1 MKRSIFYEIFSG
13 YFLITVLFSSLFLF
27 TSLKIIR
34 NYYINTLATNLK
46 NLCFTLEKSIVPFF
60 ITDTGM
66 EQMDE
71 YIKSLG
77 RRIRTRITI
86 IKADGTVL
94 ADSEKDPKTM
104 ENHRERPEVIMAM
117 KDGAGKA
124 LRYSETVKQEMLY
137 VAVPIKQEGEIVGII
152 RSSLF
157 LKDINYLF
165 HTLKVKMIQIVL
177 LIVIFS
183 FLISFALSRG
193 LSYPVK
199 HLVYAAQEV
208 ARGNFNIRV
217 TLKTNN
223 ELMELANSFNYMT
236 EKIRALFTDLS
247 LKKEELNHIIS
258 SLQEGFVVL
267 NQKKKIILCNDSF
280 KDMVG
285 DDAPEGK
292 FLWEVLSSSRLI
304 ELINKVLVE
313 KSNVAEEF
321 TLGEK
326 TFFCCITFIK
336 PMNEVSLTF
345 HDITAIKRLEKV
357 KKDFVVNVSHEL
369 RTPLT
374 IIKGFVET
382 LEEEIDEKNRHY
394 LEIIK
399 RHTDRLINIVKDLL
413 LLSELEEKNISINIT
428 SVDLKAL
435 ITNLIV
441 LFEKRL
447 KEKGLRLKLELEDV
461 PLIKGDPS
469 KLEQALINLIDN
481 AIKYTDRGEIVI
493 SLYDKSEW
501 IEIGIKDT
509 GIGIP
514 ASHIDRIFERFYV
527 VNKSRSKKFGGTGL
541 GLSIVKHIV
550 LLHNGKIRVE
560 SRLGE
565 GTKFTILL
573 PKT

>member
-1 MKRSIFYEIFSG
+1 MKRSILYDIFSG
-13 YFLITVLFSSLFLF
+13 YFLITILLSSLFIFITLR
-27 TSLKIIR
+27 IIR
-34 NYYINTLATNLK
+34 DYYIYTLATNLK
-46 NLCFTLEKSIVPFF
+46 NLCLTLEKEITPFF
-60 ITDTGM
+60 ITGTGM
-66 EQMDE
+66 EQMDK
-71 YIKSLG
+71 YIKELG
-77 RRIRTRITI
+77 GKIQTRITI

-94 ADSEKDPKTM
+94 ADSEKDPKKM

-117 KDGAGKA
+117 KDGTGKA

-137 VAVPIKQEGEIVGII
+137 IAIPIKQEGEIIGII

-157 LKDINYLF
+157 LKDINNLL
-165 HTLKVKMIQIVL
+165 HALKVKMIQIVL

-183 FLISFALSRG
+183 FLISFALSRN
-193 LSYPVK
+193 LSYPIR

-208 ARGNFNIRV
+208 ARENFNIRV

-313 KSNVAEEF
+313 RSNVAEEI

-441 LFEKRL
+441 LFEK
-447 KEKGLRLKLELEDV
+447 KFNEKGLKLKLELDDV
-461 PLIKGDPS
+461 PVIKGDPS

-481 AIKYTDRGEIVI
+481 AIKYTDRGMVII
-493 SLYDKSEW
+493 SLFDKGEW

-514 ASHIDRIFERFYV
+514 AEHIDRIFERFYV
-527 VNKSRSKKFGGTGL
+527 VDKSRSKKLGGTGL

-550 LLHNGKIRVE
+550 LLHNGKISVD

-573 PKT
+573 PKA